1 MDGSRTYGESSRNN
15 PRINE
20 TQKQVDEVVGI
31 MRTNIEKV
39 LERDTKLS
47 ELDDRV
53 DALNSSAIQFE
64 QHATKIKRKMWWKN
78 LKFTLIL
85 GGIIGIFIII
95 MIIWIVSS
103 VSGEKQ

>member
-1 MDGSRTYGESSRNN
+1 MESGRSYGESSRN
-15 PRINE
+15 PRLQE

-31 MRTNIEKV
+31 MRNNIDKV

-53 DALNSSAIQFE
+53 DALNNSAIQFE
-64 QHATKIKRKMWWKN
+64 QHAIKIKRKMWWKN

-85 GGIIGIFIII
+85 GGIIGLFIII
-95 MIIWIVSS
+95 MIIWIASS
-103 VSGEKQ
+103 SGDSGS